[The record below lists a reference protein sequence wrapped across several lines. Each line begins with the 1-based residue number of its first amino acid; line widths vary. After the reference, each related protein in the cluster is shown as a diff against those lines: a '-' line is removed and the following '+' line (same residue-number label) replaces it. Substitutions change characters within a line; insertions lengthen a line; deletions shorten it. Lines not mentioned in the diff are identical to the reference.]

1 MKNLFLLLV
10 CCFVTI
16 NAFAQI
22 DKSALKSSTLLVEA
36 FEETGTNCKNKP
48 VHIEVGFGIA
58 PVVHFCPNK
67 DMHKR
72 DKKEIEKWNGKLAKR
87 LATQESLWADYSAS
101 AKIVSQKDL
110 ESETYTDIDQYRY
123 VLQYKYVMTSPGNGN
138 TFMAT
143 RYYILDRK
151 IHYHFDFH

>member
-16 NAFAQI
+16 NASAQV
-22 DKSALKSSTLLVEA
+22 DKTALKNSTLLVEA

-58 PVVHFCPNK
+58 PAVYFCPNK
-67 DMHKR
+67 NMHKR
-72 DKKEIEKWNGKLAKR
+72 DKKEIEKWNAKLVKR
-87 LATQESLWADYSAS
+87 LATQESLWTDYSAS

-110 ESETYTDIDQYRY
+110 ESEI
-123 VLQYKYVMTSPGNGN
+123 

-151 IHYHFDFH
+151 TNETQEALPSLSTMTDTKKLSSLAKVIKKLSK